1 MEELIKYF
9 TTNITG
15 DKVWVAFLF
24 LAVYY
29 ILKKE
34 PFKIF
39 AHFSDRKEKEH
50 DLARALLDSQK
61 LGKDANDFLREHL
74 ERHAFRKY
82 YEINA
87 DAEMR
92 EALIKFHKK
101 HQRKIGWHDIRRAYS
116 NITLTGTKISAKLQW
131 HEHIMRWIVTI
142 LCYLV
147 GAYAIFVMIYAGF
160 NLDSN
165 NSITFLSLTLLAL
178 LLLVTAV
185 VFSSLNWPYHS
196 TRKIV
201 NVSTE

>member
-15 DKVWVAFLF
+15 DKVWIAFLF

-29 ILKKE
+29 TLKKE

-50 DLARALLDSQK
+50 DLARVLLDSQK
-61 LGKDANDFLREHL
+61 LGKDANEFLREHL

-101 HQRKIGWHDIRRAYS
+101 YQRKIGWHDIRRAYS
-116 NITLTGTKISAKLQW
+116 NISLTGTKISAKLEW
-131 HEHIMRWIVTI
+131 HEHIMRWIVTT

-160 NLDSN
+160 NIDSS
-165 NSITFLSLTLLAL
+165 NSLTFLGLTLLAL

-196 TRKIV
+196 TRKII
-201 NVSTE
+201 NISTE

>member
-15 DKVWVAFLF
+15 DKVWIAFLC

-29 ILKKE
+29 TLKKE

-39 AHFSDRKEKEH
+39 AHFSERKEKEH

-74 ERHAFRKY
+74 ERYAFRKY

-131 HEHIMRWIVTI
+131 YEHIMRWIVTI

-147 GAYAIFVMIYAGF
+147 GAYAIFVMIYAGL
-160 NLDSN
+160 NIDSS
-165 NSITFLSLTLLAL
+165 NSLTFLGLTLLAL

-196 TRKIV
+196 ARKII
-201 NVSTE
+201 NISTE